1 MENFHSLQRLKSYY
15 TDVWTPG
22 RQTLISKLSRIKED
36 IQNQAQM
43 YSAGCISYVTI
54 GILSGTFAIAAV
66 MADSCELE
74 VMALVLRMM
83 GTVAGILS
91 GAASL
96 FHGIVKI
103 VVIKVKCHFAH
114 SLIEKHEETCEKMK
128 YFLNI
133 LKEEIAIFKSE
144 IRTHYG
150 FETSQLK
157 EEVTRAGGVVTLG
170 MKIDDLVTTS
180 KAADAYRK
188 TGSSDEIV
196 KIFSIGETLD
206 ELLPSSVKDVSNGS
220 VKVSTIVLSTLTVI
234 GMIVDIVSLVWNIL
248 KLTRMEKGLLCP
260 EAEKLDNVI
269 RVLQKEYDL
278 MKKCFD

>member
-1 MENFHSLQRLKSYY
+1 MENFHSLQRAKSYY

-43 YSAGCISYVTI
+43 YSAGCISYVAI
-54 GILSGTFAIAAV
+54 GILSGTFAIAAG

-74 VMALVLRMM
+74 VMALVLRIM

-91 GAASL
+91 GAACL
-96 FHGIVKI
+96 FHGVVKI
-103 VVIKVKCHFAH
+103 VVIKVKCHSAK
-114 SLIEKHEETCEKMK
+114 SLLEKHEETCEKMK

-144 IRTHYG
+144 IKTHYG

-157 EEVTRAGGVVTLG
+157 EEVTRAGGVVNLG
-170 MKIDDLVTTS
+170 VNIEDLVTTS

-188 TGSSDEIV
+188 TGSSEEIV
-196 KIFSIGETLD
+196 KIFSVGETLD
-206 ELLPSSVKDVSNGS
+206 ELLPSSVKDVSSGS
-220 VKVSTIVLSTLTVI
+220 VKVSTKVLSTLTAI
-234 GMIVDIVSLVWNIL
+234 GMIVDIVSLVWNVL
-248 KLTRMEKGLLCP
+248 KLTRMEKGMLCP

-269 RVLQKEYDL
+269 RLLQRECDL
-278 MKKCFD
+278 MKNCFD